1 MKSFQMK
8 VIPAKSVVRSVNER
22 QTIQWPKENR
32 QLSQNTT
39 LKMKDEQQE
48 SHTKK
53 PGELWRE
60 GTSCSTSGTPVV
72 FIKKKSHGKLIT

>member
-1 MKSFQMK
+1 
-8 VIPAKSVVRSVNER
+8 
-22 QTIQWPKENR
+22 
-32 QLSQNTT
+32 
-39 LKMKDEQQE
+39 MKDEQQE

-72 FIKKKSHGKLIT
+72 FIKKKAMEN